1 VGQIKNTY
9 IKNLTKRLLEEY
21 PEKFTND
28 FEKNKK
34 ELEKLISFESK
45 KIRNL
50 VAGYLVHLTKK
61 KEKLTTIKVS
71 YQAKEEQKK
80 GRRKKRGK

>member
-9 IKNLTKRLLEEY
+9 IKNLTKTLLEKY
-21 PEKFTND
+21 PERFTDN

-61 KEKLTTIKVS
+61 GRKLTTIKVN
-71 YQAKEEQKK
+71 
-80 GRRKKRGK
+80 